1 MADEGALQPYKNG
14 QCTFN
19 IGLMNLYWN
28 TGTEN
33 VYTSDPIDA
42 DGVPLTGED
51 LTAVTVVEGDQ
62 VGDATPYFTFG
73 EGPVPVVLTTS
84 EDYVVYAGS
93 PVFRVE
99 GNVVECHPTPAQIER
114 AATPY
119 AVPISAPETPAP
131 ITGEQGTDDTTIL
144 AAVVSALGMLG
155 LVDDQTT
162 VPE

>member
-14 QCTFN
+14 HCTFN

-33 VYTSDPIDA
+33 IYTSDPLDA
-42 DGVPLTGED
+42 DGVPLADEA
-51 LTAVTVVEGDQ
+51 LAAVTVAAGDT
-62 VGDATPYFTFG
+62 VGTDTPYFTFG

-93 PVFRVE
+93 PEFRVE
-99 GNVVECHPTPAQIER
+99 GNVIEVHPTPAQIDR

-119 AVPISAPETPAP
+119 ADPFYAPATPAP

-144 AAVVSALGMLG
+144 AAVVSALNMLG

-162 VPE
+162 VAE